1 MEKEIIK
8 NLVINMSECPLFIG
22 KYDAKNGNEDFMY
35 GIQTVM
41 EFLAYTVSDD
51 FGEKI
56 TKKFTQNMIDSKKK
70 K

>member
-8 NLVINMSECPLFIG
+8 NLLADMSECPLFIG

-41 EFLAYTVSDD
+41 EFLAFSVSNN
-51 FGEKI
+51 FGEEFS
-56 TKKFTQNMIDSKKK
+56 KKFTQNMVDSKKK

>member
-1 MEKEIIK
+1 MEKEMIK
-8 NLVINMSECPLFIG
+8 NLLTEMSECPLFIG

-41 EFLAYTVSDD
+41 EFLAFSISDE
-51 FGEKI
+51 FGEKFS
-56 TKKFTQNMIDSKKK
+56 KKFTHNMVDSKKK